1 MSFIPLY
8 NCNNIPVVPDD
19 NVYKYDNQNDKLYEG
34 WPKKIRDVFKG
45 KTSDDVIPD
54 NLDTVF
60 FDLRDKNLYFFKN
73 DMVSSR
79 Q

>member
-1 MSFIPLY
+1 MFF
-8 NCNNIPVVPDD
+8 VFFTGDE
-19 NVYKYDNQNDKLYEG
+19 VYKYDNQNDKLYEG

-45 KTSDDVIPD
+45 ETADDVIPD

-73 DMVSSR
+73 DMVS
-79 Q
+79 QT